1 MMKRLKEFFRGKCKN
16 QAGILGLFFGL
27 AVLAVLLPG
36 IFSAQR
42 LGTLDNGSY
51 EPTMLCAGLTYL
63 ESDLA
68 EPDTLYFDHV
78 IEEYGYGSFS
88 YWKLLGPNGQSSMIY
103 PIALIRLLT
112 EPFGLHF
119 STVYLALVYALLY
132 AAGTYVLVRSC
143 AYLAGWLAAIPG
155 SILVLAASS
164 RNLAAYFNSLYPTA
178 AVIVGLL
185 LMIAMAL
192 RLFTYGK
199 QTGLGGMLG
208 FLAAAAF
215 CLNASE
221 LCLIFAP
228 FAVAVVAA
236 ALLRELKDH
245 RLKPGA
251 AACAVVLLLAAISSS
266 SQQLQSS
273 YRYQSN
279 ISAYQSAFLGFLE
292 ASDDPVSDL
301 ADFGLDE
308 SYAADVGKS
317 YYLSGDS
324 FCHNPQDPQEAK
336 LLFEKLNAD
345 TVGSWYL
352 RHPLRLLQTASR
364 QTEPFNSF
372 ESDVAL
378 TVGQTSDSPL
388 RVSRQWSAADTL
400 MKMLLPEGYSTAL
413 ICFLLE
419 LAAAAWLCF
428 RLLRQGMGKAF
439 SIAAG
444 ACVVTL
450 ALGCFGYVLLHLRY
464 LGQDSLFLA
473 RMVGVFGILLGI
485 GGICVAAG
493 DLISVL
499 SDWFREKQQ
508 LQPEDRGLSLW
519 RVGMLSPGKEL
530 SLGDGR
536 WGRLLDRPGT
546 AAFLVF
552 LLALAMSWMVQF
564 TGVRAGCVNNGDF
577 GRMMDQ
583 LGLIWQGDIF
593 YNVDA
598 QLGRRVIED
607 YAFREAFDWTSLTF
621 LNPKYSLIYP
631 ASLVRLFCSLTGR
644 DFSTWYLSLVM
655 NAVLIACLVSIV
667 YDLHGLL
674 GRYAVLLGMGLCA
687 VFFCESY
694 LVWFNSLFGESCMF
708 MGLFMVI
715 ACCVH
720 LAVRP
725 ANRCWP
731 TVLLLLFS
739 ARILVCA
746 KAQMLVT
753 LPFVLIIVIIFALY
767 QRPLPLKGLIPYVLT
782 VMVACV
788 VITSD
793 CITVYNDNSG
803 ISERQTVW
811 QATFYG
817 ALMISDDPEATM
829 EELGIDQ
836 SMLPDIG
843 KDAYQKDEDYVI
855 SPNSPQADEALYDH
869 VNTFTMV
876 KYYLRHPVQL
886 VKMLNHA
893 ATASR
898 TVYNEF
904 RAYLGQDYSLPH
916 DTVQRLGL
924 WLYWRY
930 FFTCGSFWGYVLLY
944 GAAMGIALLCIF
956 GKREADRRWKMLAV
970 VFLWILL
977 TGAVQY
983 PISVIGNGFA
993 DNHKQMFGFIMCHD
1007 FLVVFSLTILIRF
1020 FRNGFGREKKPTGAM
1035 EETSQ

>member
-1 MMKRLKEFFRGKCKN
+1 MMKRLKEFFRRKCKN
-16 QAGILGLFFGL
+16 QAGVLGLFFGL

-51 EPTMLCAGLTYL
+51 EPTMQVAGLCYL
-63 ESDLA
+63 ETDLA
-68 EPDTLYFDHV
+68 EPETLYFDHV

-88 YWKLLGPNGQSSMIY
+88 WWKLLGPNGQSSVIY
-103 PIALIRLLT
+103 PVALIRLLT
-112 EPFGLHF
+112 EPFGRSF
-119 STVYLALVYALLY
+119 STVYLALVYSLLY
-132 AAGTYVLVRSC
+132 ALGTYVLVRSC
-143 AYLAGWLAAIPG
+143 AHLAGWLGAIPG
-155 SILVLAASS
+155 TMLLLAASS
-164 RNLAAYFNSLYPTA
+164 RNLLAYFNSLYPTA

-199 QTGLGGMLG
+199 NTGLRGMLG

-228 FAVAVVAA
+228 FAAAVVLAV
-236 ALLRELKDH
+236 LLRDWEEKS
-245 RLKPGA
+245 LKPGA
-251 AACAVVLLLAAISSS
+251 AACAVVLVLAAVSSS
-266 SQQLQSS
+266 SQQLRSS

-279 ISAYQSAFLGFLE
+279 ISSYQSAFVGFLK

-301 ADFGLDE
+301 QEFGLEE
-308 SYAADVGKS
+308 SYAEDVGKS

-324 FCHNPQDPQEAK
+324 FRHDPHDKQEAK
-336 LLFEKLNAD
+336 LLFEKLNAGS
-345 TVGSWYL
+345 VGKWYL
-352 RHPLRLLQTASR
+352 RHPLRLLQTANR
-364 QTEPFNSF
+364 QEEAFNSF
-372 ESDVAL
+372 ESDMAL
-378 TVGQTSDSPL
+378 ELGLTGKDAL
-388 RVSRQWSAADTL
+388 RVNRSWSLADTL
-400 MKMLLPEGYSTAL
+400 MKMLLPEDYNGAFV
-413 ICFLLE
+413 CFLLG
-419 LAAAAWLCF
+419 LAAAAWVSF
-428 RLLRQGMGKAF
+428 RLLRKGRGKAF
-439 SIAAG
+439 SITAGISG
-444 ACVVTL
+444 ACL

-473 RMVGVFGILLGI
+473 RMVGVFGILLSI
-485 GGICVAAG
+485 GLLSVAAG
-493 DLISVL
+493 DCLYVL

-508 LQPEDRGLSLW
+508 LRIEDRGLSLW
-519 RVGMLSPGKEL
+519 QFGTLPQPKAH
-530 SLGDGR
+530 SLGSSR
-536 WGRLLDRPGT
+536 WGSLSDRPGS

-552 LLALAMSWMVQF
+552 LVALAMSAIVQF
-564 TGVRAGCVNNGDF
+564 VGVRAGCVNNGDF

-607 YAFREAFDWTSLTF
+607 YAFRDAFDWTSLTF

-631 ASLVRLFCSLTGR
+631 ASLVRLFCNLTGQ

-694 LVWFNSLFGESCMF
+694 LVWFNSLFGESCML

-720 LAVRP
+720 LAVKP
-725 ANRCWP
+725 ANKCWP

-739 ARILVCA
+739 ARVLVCA

-753 LPFVLIIVIIFALY
+753 LPFVLILVILFALY
-767 QRPLPLKGLIPYVLT
+767 QRPLPLKGLIPYILT

-788 VITSD
+788 IITSD
-793 CITVYNDNSG
+793 CITVYRDNSG

-829 EELGIDQ
+829 EELGIDKR
-836 SMLPDIG
+836 MLPDIG
-843 KDAYQKDEDYVI
+843 KDAYQADEDYVI
-855 SPNSPQADEALYDH
+855 SPNSPEADAALYDH

-886 VKMLNHA
+886 YKMLNHA
-893 ATASR
+893 ASASR

-904 RAYLGQDYSLPH
+904 RAYLGQDYSQPH
-916 DTVQRLGL
+916 DTVQKLGA

-930 FFTCGSFWGYVLLY
+930 FFTCGSFLGYVLLY
-944 GAAMGIALLCIF
+944 GAAMAAALFVIF
-956 GKREADRRWKMLAV
+956 GNRERDGRWKMLSV

-977 TGAVQY
+977 TGAVQF

-993 DNHKQMFGFIMCHD
+993 DNHKQMFGFMMCHD
-1007 FLVVFSLTILIRF
+1007 FLVVFSLTILVRYLKMHGTELMN
-1020 FRNGFGREKKPTGAM
+1020 RLQAAR
-1035 EETSQ
+1035 

>member
-1 MMKRLKEFFRGKCKN
+1 MMKRLKEFFRGKCNN
-16 QAGILGLFFGL
+16 QAGVLGLFFGL

-42 LGTLDNGSY
+42 LGTMDNGSY
-51 EPTMLCAGLTYL
+51 EPTMLVAGLTYL
-63 ESDLA
+63 ERDLA
-68 EPDTLYFDHV
+68 EPETLFFDHV

-88 YWKLLGPNGQSSMIY
+88 WWKLLGPNGQSSMIY

-119 STVYLALVYALLY
+119 STVYLALVYSLLY
-132 AAGTYVLVRSC
+132 ALGTYVLVRAC
-143 AYLAGWLAAIPG
+143 AHLAGWLGAIPG
-155 SILVLAASS
+155 SMLLLAASS
-164 RNLAAYFNSLYPTA
+164 RNLLAWFNSLYPTA

-199 QTGLGGMLG
+199 NTGLGGMLG
-208 FLAAAAF
+208 FLASAAF

-221 LCLIFAP
+221 LCLVFAP
-228 FAVAVVAA
+228 FAIAVVIA
-236 ALLRELKDH
+236 ALLRDWEEK

-251 AACAVVLLLAAISSS
+251 AFCALVLVLAAISSS
-266 SQQLQSS
+266 SQQLRSS

-279 ISAYQSAFLGFLE
+279 ISAYQSAFVGFLK

-301 ADFGLDE
+301 QDFGLDE

-324 FCHNPQDPQEAK
+324 FRHNPQNEQEAK

-345 TVGSWYL
+345 SVGKWYL
-352 RHPLRLLQTASR
+352 RHPLRLLQTANR
-364 QTEPFNSF
+364 QEEAFNSF
-372 ESDVAL
+372 ESDMAL
-378 TVGQTSDSPL
+378 ELGQTSGDPL
-388 RVSRQWSAADTL
+388 RINRRWSLADTL
-400 MKMLLPEGYSTAL
+400 MKMLLPENYSAAVL
-413 ICFLLE
+413 CFLLG
-419 LAAAAWLCF
+419 LGAAVWVSF
-428 RLLRQGMGKAF
+428 RLLRKGRGKAF
-439 SIAAG
+439 PIAAG
-444 ACVVTL
+444 ISGACL
-450 ALGCFGYVLLHLRY
+450 ALGSFGYVLLHLRY

-473 RMVGVFGILLGI
+473 RIVGVFGILLSI
-485 GGICVAAG
+485 GLLSAAAG
-493 DLISVL
+493 DCLYVL

-508 LQPEDRGLSLW
+508 LQPENRGLTLW
-519 RVGMLSPGKEL
+519 RTGLLPAPKASAL
-530 SLGDGR
+530 RIGR
-536 WGRLLDRPGT
+536 WGNLLDRPGS
-546 AAFLVF
+546 AALLVF
-552 LLALAMSWMVQF
+552 LLAFTMSAIVQF
-564 TGVRAGCVNNGDF
+564 VGTRAGCVNNGDF

-583 LGLIWQGDIF
+583 LGLTWTGELY
-593 YNVDA
+593 YNHSA
-598 QLGRRVIED
+598 QVTHHVIEQ
-607 YAFREAFDWTSLTF
+607 YAFRDAFDWTSLTF

-631 ASLVRLFCSLTGR
+631 ASLVRLFCNLTGQ

-655 NAVLIACLVSIV
+655 NAVLIVCLVSIV
-667 YDLHGLL
+667 YDLHSLL
-674 GRYAVLLGMGLCA
+674 GRYAVLLGIGLCV
-687 VFFCESY
+687 VFCCESY
-694 LVWFNSLFGESCMF
+694 LVWFNSLFGESCML

-720 LAVRP
+720 LAVKP

-753 LPFVLIIVIIFALY
+753 LPFVLVLVILFALY
-767 QRPLPLKGLIPYVLT
+767 QRPLPLKGLVPYILT
-782 VMVACV
+782 VMIACV
-788 VITSD
+788 IITSD
-793 CITVYNDNSG
+793 CITVYRDNSG

-829 EELGIDQ
+829 EELGIDKR
-836 SMLPDIG
+836 MLPDIG

-855 SPNSPQADEALYDH
+855 SPNTPEADGALYDH

-886 VKMLNHA
+886 YKMLNYA

-898 TVYNEF
+898 KVYNDF
-904 RAYLGQDYSLPH
+904 RAYLGQDYSQPH
-916 DTVQRLGL
+916 DAVQKLGL

-930 FFTCGSFWGYVLLY
+930 FFTCGSFLGYVLLY
-944 GAAMGIALLCIF
+944 GAALAAALFVIF
-956 GKREADRRWKMLAV
+956 GKGERDSRWKMLSV

-977 TGAVQY
+977 TGAVQF

-1007 FLVVFSLTILIRF
+1007 FLVVFSLTIIIRYLRTHGTELLS
-1020 FRNGFGREKKPTGAM
+1020 RNLAVGEK
-1035 EETSQ
+1035 SS

>member
-1 MMKRLKEFFRGKCKN
+1 MMKRLKEFFREKCKN
-16 QAGILGLFFGL
+16 QAGLLGLFFGL

-51 EPTMLCAGLTYL
+51 EPTMQVAGLTYL
-63 ESDLA
+63 QSDLA
-68 EPDTLYFDHV
+68 EPETLFFDHV
-78 IEEYGYGSFS
+78 IEKYDYSSFS
-88 YWKLLGPNGQSSMIY
+88 YWKLLGPNGQSSILY
-103 PIALIRLLT
+103 PVALIRLVT
-112 EPFGLHF
+112 EPFGIPF
-119 STVYLALVYALLY
+119 STVYLALAYSLLY
-132 AAGTYVLVRSC
+132 ALGTYVLVRSC
-143 AYLAGWLAAIPG
+143 AHLSGWLGAIPG
-155 SILVLAASS
+155 TILLLASSS
-164 RNLAAYFNSLYPTA
+164 RNLLAYFNSLYPTA

-199 QTGLGGMLG
+199 HTGIRGMLG

-228 FAVAVVAA
+228 FAVMVVIAV
-236 ALLRELKDH
+236 LLRDWEEKS
-245 RLKPGA
+245 LKPGA
-251 AACAVVLLLAAISSS
+251 AVCAVVLVLAAISSS
-266 SQQLQSS
+266 SQQLSSS

-279 ISAYQSAFLGFLE
+279 ISAYQSAFVGFLK

-301 ADFGLDE
+301 QDFGLEE

-324 FCHNPQDPQEAK
+324 FRHNPQNEQEAK
-336 LLFEKLNAD
+336 LLFEKLNVD
-345 TVGSWYL
+345 TVGNWYL
-352 RHPLRLLQTASR
+352 RHPMRLLQTANR
-364 QTEPFNSF
+364 QEEAFNSF
-372 ESDVAL
+372 ESDLAL
-378 TVGQTSDSPL
+378 ELGQTGKDSP
-388 RVSRQWSAADTL
+388 RVNRRWSLADTL
-400 MKMLLPEGYSTAL
+400 MKMLLPEDYSGAFV
-413 ICFLLE
+413 CFLLG
-419 LAAAAWLCF
+419 LAASAWLCF
-428 RLLRQGMGKAF
+428 RLLRQKLGKAF

-444 ACVVTL
+444 ISGACF
-450 ALGCFGYVLLHLRY
+450 ALGSFGYVLLHLRY

-473 RMVGVFGILLGI
+473 RIVGVFGILLSMGI
-485 GGICVAAG
+485 LGLAAG
-493 DLISVL
+493 HCIYVL
-499 SDWFREKQQ
+499 SHWFRKKQQ
-508 LQPEDRGLSLW
+508 RRIEDRGLSLW
-519 RVGMLSPGKEL
+519 HYGTLPAAKVHA
-530 SLGDGR
+530 LGSGR
-536 WGRLLDRPGT
+536 WGSFLDRPGP

-552 LLALAMSWMVQF
+552 LLALFMSGIVQF
-564 TGVRAGCVNNGDF
+564 IGVRAGCVNNGDF

-583 LGLIWQGDIF
+583 LGIIWQGDIF

-607 YAFREAFDWTSLTF
+607 YAFRGSFDWTSLTF

-631 ASLVRLFCSLTGR
+631 ATLVRLFCNLTGQ

-655 NAVLIACLVSIV
+655 NAVLIVCLVSIV
-667 YDLHGLL
+667 YDLHSLL
-674 GRYAVLLGMGLCA
+674 GRYAVLLGMGLCI

-708 MGLFMVI
+708 LGLFMVI

-720 LAVRP
+720 LAVKP
-725 ANRCWP
+725 ANKCWP

-739 ARILVCA
+739 ARVLVCA

-753 LPFVLIIVIIFALY
+753 LPFVLILVVLFALY
-767 QRPLPLKGLIPYVLT
+767 QRPLAIKGLVPYILT

-788 VITSD
+788 IITSD
-793 CITVYNDNSG
+793 CITVYRDNSG

-829 EELGIDQ
+829 EELGIDTR
-836 SMLPDIG
+836 MLPDIG

-855 SPNSPQADEALYDH
+855 SPNTAEADAALYDH

-886 VKMLNHA
+886 YKMLNHA
-893 ATASR
+893 ASASR

-904 RAYLGQDYSLPH
+904 RAYLGQDYSQPH
-916 DTVQRLGL
+916 DTVQKLGL

-930 FFTCGSFWGYVLLY
+930 FFTCGSFLSYVLLY
-944 GAAMGIALLCIF
+944 GAAMAVALLVIF
-956 GKREADRRWKMLAV
+956 GKRERDVRWKMLSV

-977 TGAVQY
+977 TGAVQF

-1007 FLVVFSLTILIRF
+1007 FLVVFSLTILIRYL
-1020 FRNGFGREKKPTGAM
+1020 RHHGTQLMNRPRAAR
-1035 EETSQ
+1035 